1 MLQRSEWTHATM
13 IQAIVDDGIIN
24 RLQLRAV
31 QLQRDSKWLA
41 GVDVS
46 WLVDLADARRS
57 MERQLSLRHHP
68 DCHGIQTSLP
78 HDLIYAPRQTDPWR
92 KRSPPPPYCFT
103 CQYASKRASLAS
115 SSFS

>member
-1 MLQRSEWTHATM
+1 MLPRSEWTHATM
-13 IQAIVDDGIIN
+13 IQEIVDDGFIN

-31 QLQRDSKWLA
+31 QLQRDPRWLA

-57 MERQLSLRHHP
+57 MERQLSLRHPP
-68 DCHGIQTSLP
+68 DCQGIQTSLP
-78 HDLIYAPRQTDPWR
+78 HDLIYVPRQTDPWR
-92 KRSPPPPYCFT
+92 KRSRPPRYCFAR
-103 CQYASKRASLAS
+103 QYASKRASLAS